1 MQAQIGSHL
10 FGNDLIDPGMIVK
23 TEQESGQSDFDNDNA
38 VNASSI
44 AAMRT
49 SLTAANGTL
58 YTTKYLDSLN
68 ANDLLY
74 CYRLEAA
81 V

>member
-1 MQAQIGSHL
+1 MQGQIGSHL
-10 FGNDLIDPGMIVK
+10 FGNDLIDPGMTK
-23 TEQESGQSDFDNDNA
+23 AKQESGQSDFDNDNA
-38 VNASSI
+38 VNTSSI

-49 SLTAANGTL
+49 ALTTANGTL